1 MANLIQ
7 EKVQEVTSQQFLVF
21 QDKFRSD
28 LTEFAQCLLEP
39 REDSSSSKGSS
50 SGNGK
55 SCRCSKHQ
63 LQDCSLCSGAS
74 KQSKTKHSGHSS
86 GKKNFPSFSNHKTSL
101 SRDEVSSHSEE
112 ASSSDEEVESS
123 QESLSDAEVGGR
135 GGILTKEIFRLKNPI
150 TRRSKPCLLGFL
162 ILFFLRRILPLTQP
176 LG

>member
-50 SGNGK
+50 SGK
-55 SCRCSKHQ
+55 SSRCSKHQ

-86 GKKNFPSFSNHKTSL
+86 GKKNFPKFSNRKTSL

-123 QESLSDAEVGGR
+123 QESLSDGGG

-150 TRRSKPCLLGFL
+150 TRRSKPCLLGCL
-162 ILFFLRRILPLTQP
+162 ILFFLRRIFLLTQP